1 MGQVPGGPGG
11 TGAGAVGR
19 QRGTGHCS
27 PHPGRPRAFPQ
38 EPVLVHPSFL
48 GSEVREGLC
57 DGTDGAHGVK
67 ALSPM
72 QGHGTE
78 SASVTG
84 DRESGHSLGRPPLQ
98 PRDWCQ
104 PCPSQLPPGTQGG
117 GGMAEAGG
125 KIEARKPVQI
135 SPHFRSHCSLRLSC
149 EVSTPNPE
157 AASTFASAPSSS
169 HGETAEP
176 PLSPLPGDKTAH

>member
-1 MGQVPGGPGG
+1 
-11 TGAGAVGR
+11 
-19 QRGTGHCS
+19 
-27 PHPGRPRAFPQ
+27 
-38 EPVLVHPSFL
+38 
-48 GSEVREGLC
+48 
-57 DGTDGAHGVK
+57 
-67 ALSPM
+67 
-72 QGHGTE
+72 
-78 SASVTG
+78 
-84 DRESGHSLGRPPLQ
+84 
-98 PRDWCQ
+98 
-104 PCPSQLPPGTQGG
+104 
-117 GGMAEAGG
+117 MAEAGG